1 MVNILKLLYFNN
13 KNIKSLGAGS
23 VFNVI
28 SLLFL
33 YKHIL
38 NKSLG
43 KLLMIGH
50 GFLGKKVF
58 YLPQSGL
65 ENTEPFSIL
74 ASKLP

>member
-1 MVNILKLLYFNN
+1 MVNIFKLLYFNN

-33 YKHIL
+33 YKHIF

-43 KLLMIGH
+43 KLLMI
-50 GFLGKKVF
+50 KKKDTDF
-58 YLPQSGL
+58 
-65 ENTEPFSIL
+65 
-74 ASKLP
+74 